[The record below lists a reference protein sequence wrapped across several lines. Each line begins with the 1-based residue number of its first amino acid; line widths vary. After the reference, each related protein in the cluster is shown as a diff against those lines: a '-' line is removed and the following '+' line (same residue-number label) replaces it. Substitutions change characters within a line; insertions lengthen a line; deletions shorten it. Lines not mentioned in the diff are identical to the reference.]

1 MLEFF
6 MVLDMVSLKD
16 NLDYKKDHTPTIY
29 KNWQFDLSNSLQ
41 NTDNYVGL
49 QSIGQSVYPN
59 PR

>member
-1 MLEFF
+1 MLECF

-49 QSIGQSVYPN
+49 
-59 PR
+59 